1 MNELIVLRYLRLRV
15 RVLRV
20 TLGLGF
26 VRVLRVRVR

>member
-20 TLGLGF
+20 TLGF
-26 VRVLRVRVR
+26 VRVRVR